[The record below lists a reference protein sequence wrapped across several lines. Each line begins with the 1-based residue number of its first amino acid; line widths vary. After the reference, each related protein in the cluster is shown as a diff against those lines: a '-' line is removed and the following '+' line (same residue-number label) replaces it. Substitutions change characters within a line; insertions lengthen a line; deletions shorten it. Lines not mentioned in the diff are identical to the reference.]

1 MLLILFLICPLL
13 WRTTF
18 YKNATLLLKYW
29 MNKVNREDSLSENED
44 DVVQTSMRV
53 GHKKALRKVKLR
65 KNDFS
70 GFVFV

>member
-1 MLLILFLICPLL
+1 
-13 WRTTF
+13 
-18 YKNATLLLKYW
+18 